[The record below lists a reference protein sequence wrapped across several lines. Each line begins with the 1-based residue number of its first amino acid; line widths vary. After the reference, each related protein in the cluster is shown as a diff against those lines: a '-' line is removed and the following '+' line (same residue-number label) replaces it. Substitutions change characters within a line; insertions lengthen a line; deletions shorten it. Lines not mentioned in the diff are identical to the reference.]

1 MAEYSKRHG
10 GPWDRGSSDSYYRR
24 WFEPHYY
31 EQGTGTSKRVPITD
45 KDSED
50 YKAYEAGWRYNEMCG
65 DYKNWGDE

>member
-45 KDSED
+45 KDSEV
-50 YKAYEAGWRYNEMCG
+50 YTMPEYLEVGSIHWAAQEVS
-65 DYKNWGDE
+65 